1 MESKI
6 AINRVFI
13 GLVWTYMEVEIFI
26 SGTASRT
33 RTDTPK
39 ARDFESLVSTNF
51 TIAAYDFRE
60 KKVSSSVADELTFL
74 KEII

>member
-1 MESKI
+1 MNLDAFK
-6 AINRVFI
+6 
-13 GLVWTYMEVEIFI
+13 Y
-26 SGTASRT
+26 GTASRT

-51 TIAAYDFRE
+51 TIAAHDFRE